1 MKLFSENIEDLRT
14 LYVTGL
20 KKALDMEQ
28 KITKALPTM
37 IEKSTDT
44 QLASAFRNHLTQTE
58 GHVAKVQNLLR
69 NATGDDST
77 STCKAISAL
86 ITEAEDNIKDAAEP
100 SIRDITLIA
109 SAQQVEHH
117 EIAVY
122 GTLRSWAELLGQDGA
137 ANTLE
142 SSSET
147 LMDALAHYTWMH
159 WDVALNQGRYVGRS
173 WAGAESGPY
182 NVVPYFFSDLA
193 DWTWFEY
200 VGPAGRDDA
209 VEVRGSMDDDDFV
222 AYYSDPEGKLTGCLG
237 VNRSD
242 EVNEAKELIA
252 AGGTVPAAS

>member
-14 LYVTGL
+14 LYVTSL

-37 IEKSTDT
+37 IEKSTDP
-44 QLASAFRNHLTQTE
+44 QLATAFRNHLTETQ
-58 GHVAKVQNLLR
+58 GHVAKVQTLLR
-69 NATGDDST
+69 DATGDDST

-122 GTLRSWAELLGQDGA
+122 GTLRTWAELLGQDGA

-142 SSSET
+142 SILEEEKNADELLSTISDSVNTTAET
-147 LMDALAHYTWMH
+147 RSAYT
-159 WDVALNQGRYVGRS
+159 R
-173 WAGAESGPY
+173 
-182 NVVPYFFSDLA
+182 
-193 DWTWFEY
+193 
-200 VGPAGRDDA
+200 
-209 VEVRGSMDDDDFV
+209 
-222 AYYSDPEGKLTGCLG
+222 
-237 VNRSD
+237 
-242 EVNEAKELIA
+242 
-252 AGGTVPAAS
+252 

>member
-14 LYVTGL
+14 LYVTSL

-37 IEKSTDT
+37 IEKSTDP
-44 QLASAFRNHLTQTE
+44 QLATAFRNHLTETQ
-58 GHVAKVQNLLR
+58 GHVAKVQTLLR
-69 NATGDDST
+69 EATGDDST
-77 STCKAISAL
+77 GTCKAISAL

-142 SSSET
+142 SILEEEKNADELLSTISDSVNTTAET
-147 LMDALAHYTWMH
+147 
-159 WDVALNQGRYVGRS
+159 RS
-173 WAGAESGPY
+173 TQTTR
-182 NVVPYFFSDLA
+182 V
-193 DWTWFEY
+193 
-200 VGPAGRDDA
+200 
-209 VEVRGSMDDDDFV
+209 
-222 AYYSDPEGKLTGCLG
+222 
-237 VNRSD
+237 
-242 EVNEAKELIA
+242 
-252 AGGTVPAAS
+252 

>member
-14 LYVTGL
+14 LYVTSL

-44 QLASAFRNHLTQTE
+44 ELATAFRNHLTQTQQ
-58 GHVAKVQNLLR
+58 HVAKVQTLLR
-69 NATGDDST
+69 DATGDDST

-109 SAQQVEHH
+109 SAQQVERH

-122 GTLRSWAELLGQDGA
+122 GTLRTWAELRGQDGA

-142 SSSET
+142 SILEEEKNADKLLSEI
-147 LMDALAHYTWMH
+147 
-159 WDVALNQGRYVGRS
+159 S
-173 WAGAESGPY
+173 
-182 NVVPYFFSDLA
+182 
-193 DWTWFEY
+193 
-200 VGPAGRDDA
+200 DA
-209 VEVRGSMDDDDFV
+209 VNTTAEPKT
-222 AYYSDPEGKLTGCLG
+222 AYT
-237 VNRSD
+237 R
-242 EVNEAKELIA
+242 
-252 AGGTVPAAS
+252 